1 MSKFHEISLD
11 SITLSEYHNKKIV
24 ISDENKK
31 LIKFQIPRMY
41 IPFGISGFTPE
52 VGATKWTIEFSMKGF
67 DEEDNYVKKFYDYL
81 RKIEE
86 KVITFVHDNSQ
97 TIFGSQKSLLQIQDM
112 FNSNIKESPNREP
125 KFRVKVDT
133 SMDGK
138 IKPAIFD
145 SEKSRIDVELENG
158 IFSRK
163 SGTAIVEINSVY
175 FLNKKFGITWK
186 LNQMK
191 VFEPQRLKGFH
202 MMVDEDESENLSGFS
217 FRV

>member
-52 VGATKWTIEFSMKGF
+52 VGATKWNIEFSMKGF

-81 RKIEE
+81 KKIEE